1 MLRRRILA
9 LTLLAI
15 ATCVA
20 AATDAATAR
29 PFRVADQPLEV
40 RKSLSFGP
48 VNCRDVTEGGKV
60 VFAPDTVRKVDF
72 NGDGRADY
80 IVDFTHTKCGEA
92 KHTFCGTGG
101 CMVDF
106 LVTLPNGKLRSVFA
120 GQVHDYEILRSRP
133 RKVRFSIFHNYCP
146 HRTDGCTRD
155 IRIGYRLFTPMY

>member
-1 MLRRRILA
+1 M
-9 LTLLAI
+9 TLLAI

-20 AATDAATAR
+20 AATDAAAAR

-106 LVTLPNGKLRSVFA
+106 LVQRCRTENFA
-120 GQVHDYEILRSRP
+120 ACSQAKFTTTKFCGAAHARCASAFFTTIARIGPTVAPGTFASATGCSR
-133 RKVRFSIFHNYCP
+133 RC
-146 HRTDGCTRD
+146 TDG
-155 IRIGYRLFTPMY
+155 